1 MKFRNQLKI
10 ELGMRFYIITSVEEY
25 QLYSV
30 VNIDKNERIV
40 YLLNEETF
48 EVEEVSLSDLDKDY
62 TLLSDY
68 EKEMYVKFQYN
79 FR

>member
-30 VNIDKNERIV
+30 VNIDKNVRIV

-48 EVEEVSLSDLDKDY
+48 EV
-62 TLLSDY
+62 
-68 EKEMYVKFQYN
+68 
-79 FR
+79 